1 MSLSGTHHQKEPSWE
16 KGSRWGLVSSLCSF
30 LYILDM
36 TAFLIMMND
45 LKMNKKCTFYSYANP
60 YKKSPIYEKYDKPTQ

>member
-36 TAFLIMMND
+36 TAFTVGMND
-45 LKMNKKCTFYSYANP
+45 LKMNKKRTFYSYASTS
-60 YKKSPIYEKYDKPTQ
+60 K